1 MRKQKYQKNEVTL
14 PENCIKE
21 RFTVL
26 EVDNIDRSEESLSG
40 ELTLFRMGGGEGG
53 RGGKKVPLPVFP
65 CNFYK
70 RGN

>member
-40 ELTLFRMGGGEGG
+40 ELTLFRMGGGGG
-53 RGGKKVPLPVFP
+53 RGGGQKGPPTSFPL
-65 CNFYK
+65 
-70 RGN
+70 